1 MNNRI
6 KILRTELGLSQAE
19 FGQKLGVTK
28 AAISRLEHGVN
39 NVTEQMTK
47 SICREFGVNHLWL
60 TTGDGEMFNQSEDGT
75 IKQIDNIL
83 YGESDFAKMV
93 FKAFAKFDNE
103 DWLKVEQL
111 VKKLLLDVDIED
123 ITHLLSK
130 SENEN
135 E

>member
-1 MNNRI
+1 MDKRL
-6 KILRTELGLSQAE
+6 KYLRKYLKMSQEQFGRRLGITGS
-19 FGQKLGVTK
+19 GV
-28 AAISRLEHGVN
+28 SNLENGRRN
-39 NVTEQMTK
+39 ITEQMEK

-111 VKKLLLDVDIED
+111 VKKLLSDVDIED
-123 ITHLLSK
+123 MSRLL